1 MERITFEIENRK
13 ELNLLIS
20 LAEKLGIKR
29 FIYSK
34 TVKSKPAE
42 LQKIYHIIDKGADVS
57 TFGDIKEW
65 QKTTRTDRNINF
77 NGI

>member
-1 MERITFEIENRK
+1 MERITFEIESRK

-20 LAEKLGIKR
+20 IAEKLGIKR

-34 TVKSKPAE
+34 AMKSKPAE
-42 LQKIYHIIDKGADVS
+42 LQKIYQIIDKGADVS

-65 QKTTRTDRNINF
+65 QSTTRTDRNMNF

>member
-1 MERITFEIENRK
+1 MERITFEIESHK

-20 LAEKLGIKR
+20 IAEKLGIKR

-34 TVKSKPAE
+34 AVKSKPTE
-42 LQKIYHIIDKGADVS
+42 LQKIYQIIDEGADIS

-65 QKTTRTDRNINF
+65 QRTTRADRNLNF

>member
-20 LAEKLGIKR
+20 IAEKLGIKR
-29 FIYSK
+29 FIYSEK
-34 TVKSKPAE
+34 KKSKPTE
-42 LQKIYHIIDKGADVS
+42 LQKMYQIIDKGADIS

-65 QKTTRTDRNINF
+65 QKTTRADRNLNF

>member
-20 LAEKLGIKR
+20 IAEKLGIKR
-29 FIYSK
+29 FIYSQA
-34 TVKSKPAE
+34 VKSKPTE
-42 LQKIYHIIDKGADVS
+42 LQKIFQIIDKGADIS

-65 QKTTRTDRNINF
+65 QRTTRADRKMNF